1 KKVLITGSSGLIGG
15 IVSRGLADKYDVSGV
30 DIRPSPGITTH
41 IADMRDLDAIQPAFE
56 GKDAVVDLAALIAV
70 DSTWENVHANNL
82 PATYNAY
89 EASRRAGVKRVVF
102 ASSNHTAGMW
112 EFDPPYKQLIAG
124 DYTGLDPKTLRRVT
138 VDMPV
143 RPDGP
148 YGIGKVFGEATGRF
162 YSDQHGLSV
171 LCMRIGTV
179 NPEGR
184 PITIR
189 QLATILTHRDL
200 VQLVD
205 RCISAP
211 DSVRFGV
218 VYGISNNT
226 WRFWDI
232 EGGRKLIGYQPQ
244 DDGEQWRDKLPKNA

>member
-1 KKVLITGSSGLIGG
+1 MAKKKVLITGSSGLIGG
-15 IVSRGLADKYDVSGV
+15 IVHRGLADKYDISGV
-30 DIRPSPGITTH
+30 DIRPADGITTR

-56 GKDAVVDLAALIAV
+56 GVDAVVDLAAIV
-70 DSTWENVHANNL
+70 QQDSTWDDVYTNNL
-82 PATYNAY
+82 PATYNTF
-89 EASRRAGVKRVVF
+89 EAARRAGVKRVVF
-102 ASSNHTAGMW
+102 ASSNHAAGMW
-112 EFDPPYKQLIAG
+112 EFDPPYKHIVVG
-124 DYTGLDPKTLRRVT
+124 EYEGLDSKTLRRVT

-148 YGIGKVFGEATGRF
+148 YGIGKTFGEATGRH
-162 YSDQHGLSV
+162 YSDQYGISV

-184 PITIR
+184 PTTVR
-189 QLATILTHRDL
+189 QFATILTHPDL
-200 VQLVD
+200 VHLVD

-211 DSVRFGV
+211 DSVRFGI

-232 EGGRKLIGYQPQ
+232 EGARKLIGYEPQ
-244 DDGEQWRDKLPKNA
+244 DDGEQWR